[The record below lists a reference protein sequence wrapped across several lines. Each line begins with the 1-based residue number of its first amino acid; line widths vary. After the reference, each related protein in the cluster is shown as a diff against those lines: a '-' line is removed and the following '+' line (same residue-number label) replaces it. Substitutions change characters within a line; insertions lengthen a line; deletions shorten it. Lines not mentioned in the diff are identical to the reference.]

1 MKRIIYN
8 LIFMMAFGTIG
19 LLSCGKY
26 DNYDEPNERL
36 TGKIIDKETGLGI
49 QTQIGGDG
57 IRIKLLEYSWS
68 DTPTPY
74 YFNCMQDGTFNNTKI
89 FKGNYNIEPL
99 GAFVP
104 LLLKDAQGNV
114 LVDKTKTADIV
125 GTVDLTFE
133 VEPFLRIEW
142 VGEPEENS
150 DGSYSVSVKVTRGT
164 RNPDFQKNVTDVYL
178 FVSNNAYV
186 GNNNFIANYST
197 RITYSGSAGEE
208 IIGDTLTITTEPL
221 PKDRIMYLRVGARTD
236 INIDGTQR
244 YNYSTIKSV
253 DLR

>member
-1 MKRIIYN
+1 MKHIYN
-8 LIFMMAFGTIG
+8 LIFIMAFGVMG

-26 DNYDEPNERL
+26 DNYDGPNEQL
-36 TGKIIDKETGLGI
+36 TGKIIDKATGLGV

-68 DTPTPY
+68 DHPTPY
-74 YFNCMQDGTFNNTKI
+74 YFNCKQDGTFNNTRI

-104 LLLKDAQGNV
+104 LLLKDAQGN
-114 LVDKTKTADIV
+114 LLKDETKTTDII

-142 VGEPEENS
+142 VGEPMENP
-150 DGSYSVSVKVTRGT
+150 DGSYSVSIQVTRGT
-164 RNPDFQKNVTDVYL
+164 EHPDFQKNITDVYL

-197 RITYSGSAGEE
+197 RITYSGSEGNQLL
-208 IIGDTLTITTEPL
+208 GNTFTLTTKPL
-221 PKDRIMYLRVGARTD
+221 PTDRVMYLRVGARTD

>member
-1 MKRIIYN
+1 MKRIYN
-8 LIFMMAFGTIG
+8 LIFIIAFSVMG

-26 DNYDEPNERL
+26 DNYDEPNEHL
-36 TGKIIDKETGLGI
+36 TGRIIDKATGLGF

-57 IRIKLLEYSWS
+57 IRIKMLEYSWS
-68 DTPTPY
+68 DHPTPY
-74 YFNCMQDGTFNNTKI
+74 YFNCMQDGSFNNTRI
-89 FKGNYNIEPL
+89 FKGNYNIEPM

-104 LLLKDAQGNV
+104 LLLKDTDGNI
-114 LVDKTKTADIV
+114 LKDETTTTDIV

-142 VGEPEENS
+142 VGEPVENP
-150 DGSYSVSVKVTRGT
+150 DGSYSVSANVVRGT
-164 RNPDFQKNVTDVYL
+164 AHPDFQKNIIDTYL

-197 RITYSGSAGEE
+197 RVTYSGSAGEAVLGE
-208 IIGDTLTITTEPL
+208 TITITTKPL
-221 PKDRIMYLRVGARTD
+221 PKDRVMYLRVGARTD

-244 YNYSTIKSV
+244 YNYSTIKSI